1 MVASG
6 GENLVELSG
15 RPAVLRP
22 GVVLARPGAEPD
34 PDTAGAYPLLGKLS
48 FTADME
54 EGHEV
59 RLVESKPP
67 LESTPGDRSLKA
79 IFAPHPELDNCDKDM
94 VDVYQDIAWCNLMIK
109 RNTALS
115 PKETLLMAAVKSVP
129 LLFCLDTN
137 PEIKFDA
144 ELQFD
149 LFKEDRVVTTG
160 KGSKKKKRAETSSSS
175 SSSDEFDTTESDSES
190 SDDERNE
197 VICKA
202 VKENPGIAESILKI
216 STYKEQI
223 RKLERFDL
231 QVSSRSGY
239 RHQDLG

>member
-1 MVASG
+1 MG
-6 GENLVELSG
+6 ELSG

-109 RNTALS
+109 RNTAL
-115 PKETLLMAAVKSVP
+115 
-129 LLFCLDTN
+129 
-137 PEIKFDA
+137 
-144 ELQFD
+144 
-149 LFKEDRVVTTG
+149 
-160 KGSKKKKRAETSSSS
+160 KGNSAHDSS
-175 SSSDEFDTTESDSES
+175 
-190 SDDERNE
+190 
-197 VICKA
+197 
-202 VKENPGIAESILKI
+202 
-216 STYKEQI
+216 
-223 RKLERFDL
+223 
-231 QVSSRSGY
+231 QVSSLAILSRYES
-239 RHQDLG
+239 